1 MGFTLALRLILEY
14 IYKNSIK
21 TDRHK
26 NRDIKIN
33 TIFNET

>member
-14 IYKNSIK
+14 IYKNSIR

-26 NRDIKIN
+26 NRDKKIN